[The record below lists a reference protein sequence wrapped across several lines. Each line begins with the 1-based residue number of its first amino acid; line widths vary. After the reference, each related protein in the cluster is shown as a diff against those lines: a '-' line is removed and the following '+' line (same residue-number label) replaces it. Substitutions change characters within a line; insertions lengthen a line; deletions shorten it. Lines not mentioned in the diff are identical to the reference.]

1 MFAPTYATMSAQYPH
16 VRFLKLDGE
25 KSPQARKTVQIPGL
39 PYFAV
44 YRNGVFLEGV
54 ATSKEAKVRE
64 LLDRHFPA
72 GGAPA

>member
-1 MFAPTYATMSAQYPH
+1 
-16 VRFLKLDGE
+16 
-25 KSPQARKTVQIPGL
+25 L

-44 YRNGVFLEGV
+44 YRNGAFLEGV